1 MDSDYKLFDPKE
13 DKKEKDKK
21 GKKDHA
27 VGYYKF
33 VNQFRNHLK
42 KIEND
47 YAGEDITKLENHFN
61 FINKYENEFEEQ
73 RENCLNCYS
82 ALKEQISLIEQ
93 YVPDLDVNVFNTFFQ
108 TFEEYYSFFTKA
120 QDVLKKFSEFN
131 DDTQNLYYICKRK
144 NFCIDALKEFVDK
157 LSVEYADKIEQYETL
172 QNKFKNLTE
181 SYDNLYKIYQE
192 TKNSSDLKQYDNID
206 NKELMIKKLNEKIQD
221 LNIENDRIKKIYF
234 DCSRELEGLK
244 MAIKVNYVL
253 KSESDKYINE
263 LKFKMKKYED
273 DNKAYKEE
281 LKRLK
286 TESEKLEQEKEYLEE
301 QININLETIN
311 RMSMNAETKKAIVL
325 DSNNLID
332 EQEEKD
338 NEEKEKSE
346 DISDF
351 QGNALGDLLMDIQSV
366 GTEEEQQINNGQMKE
381 DINISSPNKEKQ
393 EINNINNKNT
403 NNTENVV
410 LNVQDSQPNEKKDAK
425 IDENINI
432 NNIIKKKEEIFK
444 MVSFDK
450 ANSGK
455 KNKGGKGILKFH
467 HSNSGIKTKS
477 NRNINS
483 VYNIMF
489 RGNQFPLKT
498 RIDTGNNINY
508 FKQFFFLLFQ
518 SMKMNSDKVE
528 LFLDYDAETLY
539 NQCRSEH
546 TPFHKFQK
554 WLEKKL
560 TKKEK
565 IENEKKYEDFSTLSG
580 IFCSALI

>member
-1 MDSDYKLFDPKE
+1 M
-13 DKKEKDKK
+13 
-21 GKKDHA
+21 
-27 VGYYKF
+27 
-33 VNQFRNHLK
+33 
-42 KIEND
+42 
-47 YAGEDITKLENHFN
+47 
-61 FINKYENEFEEQ
+61 
-73 RENCLNCYS
+73 
-82 ALKEQISLIEQ
+82 
-93 YVPDLDVNVFNTFFQ
+93 
-108 TFEEYYSFFTKA
+108 
-120 QDVLKKFSEFN
+120 LKKFSEFN

-325 DSNNLID
+325 DNNNLID

-410 LNVQDSQPNEKKDAK
+410 LNVQDSQTNEKKDAK

-450 ANSGK
+450 SNSGK